1 MNNEQKLVIELV
13 KKGDNILITG
23 SAGVGKSFVLKEIV
37 HICRSNNISIA
48 ITSSTG
54 TSALTIN
61 GKTIHSFL
69 GIGLAKKDPFHIF
82 TANKKKRPMLV
93 KHLESLKI
101 LIIDEVS
108 MVSAKLLDFISTYLG
123 HICKNALPFGGIQI
137 ILCGDMY
144 QLPPVQG
151 KDDDNAEFC
160 FFSKV
165 WKHANFKCIEL
176 ISQMRQQND
185 QKFAKLLNEAREGFL
200 SDENFEILKSC
211 KHPNFG
217 EIQPTLLFALNKNV
231 DEINNKEYGKLINS
245 GNERQFFQTEFSS
258 HSDTKAWAES
268 VKIPEMVD
276 LCIGAQV
283 MLTVNYNLDE
293 GLANGSRG
301 VITGFEGD
309 NPIVLFKN
317 GDQIIIEPWM
327 YIDENEKDN
336 LVWAK
341 AIPLRLA
348 YALTI
353 HKSQSMTL
361 DAAVIDLGPSIFEYG
376 QAYVA
381 LSRVRDLQSVQI
393 LQVSKRS
400 FKTNPK
406 VIQFYNEIRLEA
418 HSAQSTEEK

>member
-1 MNNEQKLVIELV
+1 MNPEQKLVLEFV
-13 KKGDNILITG
+13 KKGVNILITG

-37 HICRSNNISIA
+37 NICRSNHITIA

-69 GIGLAKKDPFHIF
+69 GIGLAKKDPFHVF
-82 TANKKKRPMLV
+82 TANKKKRPLLL
-93 KHLESLKI
+93 KQLESLKI

-108 MVSAKLLDFISTYLG
+108 MISAKLLDFISSYLG
-123 HICKNALPFGGIQI
+123 HVRKNALPFGGIQI

-151 KDDDNAEFC
+151 RDDDESAEFC

-165 WKHANFKCIEL
+165 WKQANFKCIEL

-200 SDENFEILKSC
+200 SDENFEILNQC
-211 KHPNFG
+211 KNPNFG

-231 DEINNKEYGKLINS
+231 DEINNKEYSKLINN
-245 GNERQFFQTEFSS
+245 GNQRQFFQTEFSS
-258 HSDTKAWAES
+258 HPDTKAWAES

-283 MLTVNYNLDE
+283 MLTVNMNLDE

-317 GDQIIIEPWM
+317 GDQIIIEPWVF
-327 YIDENEKDN
+327 IDENEKDN

-341 AIPLRLA
+341 AMPLRLA

-361 DAAVIDLGPSIFEYG
+361 DAAIIDLGPTIFEYG

-381 LSRVRDLQSVQI
+381 LSRVRDLESVQI
-393 LQVSKRS
+393 LKVSKRS

-418 HSAQSTEEK
+418 HSYEV

>member
-1 MNNEQKLVIELV
+1 MNAEQKLVLELV

-37 HICRSNNISIA
+37 QLCRSNNISVG

-69 GIGLAKKDPFHIF
+69 GIGIAKKDPMHIY
-82 TANKKKRPMLV
+82 TTNKKQRPLLI
-93 KHLESLKI
+93 KQLETLKI
-101 LIIDEVS
+101 LIIDEIS
-108 MVSAKLLDFISTYLG
+108 MVSAKLLDFISNYLC
-123 HICKNALPFGGIQI
+123 HVRKNKLPFGGIQMV
-137 ILCGDMY
+137 LCGDMY

-151 KDDDNAEFC
+151 KDDPNAEFC
-160 FFSKV
+160 FFASV
-165 WKHANFKCIEL
+165 WKPANFKCIEL

-185 QKFAKLLNEAREGFL
+185 QRFAKLLNEAREGFL
-200 SDENFEILKSC
+200 SDENFEILKNC
-211 KHPNFG
+211 KNPNFG

-231 DEINNKEYGKLINS
+231 DEINDREYGKLLRE
-245 GNERQFFQTEFSS
+245 GKERQFFETEFSQ
-258 HSDTKAWAES
+258 HPDTKAWADS
-268 VKIPEMVD
+268 LKIPEVVD
-276 LCIGAQV
+276 LCVGAQV

-301 VITGFEGD
+301 VITGFQAD
-309 NPIVLFKN
+309 CPIVLFKT
-317 GDQIIIEPWM
+317 GDQIIIEPWTYM
-327 YIDENEKDN
+327 DENAKDN
-336 LVWAK
+336 VWAK

-361 DAAVIDLGPSIFEYG
+361 DAAIIDLGSSIFEYG

-381 LSRVRDLQSVQI
+381 LSRVRDLESVQI
-393 LQVSKRS
+393 LKVSQKS

-418 HSAQSTEEK
+418 HTNE